1 MSASGRTGYNDIL
14 SAVFIICSACL
25 GRLLVL
31 LAAALRT
38 GSVGRNAGKGGGAGS
53 ICVEG
58 IAYTADGLGG
68 ACHHNTVG
76 RIKLVSCAVDVVETG
91 LHLAVGSE

>member
-1 MSASGRTGYNDIL
+1 M
-14 SAVFIICSACL
+14 
-25 GRLLVL
+25 L
-31 LAAALRT
+31 LAAALRP

-68 ACHHNTVG
+68 AVG
-76 RIKLVSCAVDVVETG
+76 DFAPPTG
-91 LHLAVGSE
+91 VFPPSIQEPSI